1 MRNFSV
7 IYPDFELAVKKI
19 HTKTGTPHRHRY
31 FEMMYVLQGQGR
43 HIINGNQ
50 YNYQKGDLFLL
61 NTYDTHSFIT
71 VTPSEMCIVD
81 FTGSFF
87 SFIRSGEKS
96 NYPSVGFFEQL
107 EYIFHNQYRL
117 KGNIIAQEKDKKWAD
132 SLVERLLSEKEGNGY
147 GSTEMCK
154 NIVFLLLQLISR
166 YIQGQSPFALKS
178 NRAQSMVRDITNYI
192 HRHIYHNEQLKI
204 EAIAAHCCKSRD
216 HIRLYF
222 KKQTGITLKDYIL
235 SYKFELVK
243 TRLLHSDLTVAAI
256 AAELS
261 FTDESHLN
269 KFIKHKT
276 GFTASAYRNK
286 YSENI

>member
-1 MRNFSV
+1 MRNIPA

-19 HTKTGTPHRHRY
+19 QTKTGTPHRHRY
-31 FEMMYVLQGQGR
+31 FEMMYVLQGHGK

-87 SFIRSGEKS
+87 SFIRSDEKN

-117 KGNIIAQEKDKKWAD
+117 KGNIIAKEKDKQWAD
-132 SLVERLLSEKEGNGY
+132 SLIERLLSEKENSEY

-154 NIVFLLLQLISR
+154 NIVFLLLQLTAR
-166 YIQGQSPFALKS
+166 YIQEQSLFPLQTR
-178 NRAQSMVRDITNYI
+178 RAQSMVQNITNYI
-192 HRHIYHNEQLKI
+192 HQHIYHSEQLKI
-204 EAIAAHCCKSRD
+204 EVIAAHCCKSKD
-216 HIRLYF
+216 HISLYF

-235 SYKFELVK
+235 SYKFEL
-243 TRLLHSDLTVAAI
+243 
-256 AAELS
+256 
-261 FTDESHLN
+261 
-269 KFIKHKT
+269 IKIII
-276 GFTASAYRNK
+276 FC
-286 YSENI
+286 E